1 MNDRNRYANA
11 TTLSPTVAATVPE
24 VSEPFHIMPRRRWV
38 LVPLPPGHCI
48 GDPLPA
54 ITSAHFRGTANECI
68 ARLMQD
74 TLDATPVLK
83 RA

>member
-1 MNDRNRYANA
+1 MDY
-11 TTLSPTVAATVPE
+11 TTDELASQTPSRVAASPVPE
-24 VSEPFHIMPRRRWV
+24 PAAPFRVMPRRRWV
-38 LVPLPPGHCI
+38 LVPLPPGHCV

-54 ITSAHFRGTANECI
+54 ITPASFRGTANECI

-74 TLDATPVLK
+74 TLDTTPTLR